1 MRGSNTVF
9 TRESEEQGDLDLD
22 ISLGNYWDFFGN
34 PQRQFQEEQK
44 QIGPKERRKVIRNR
58 LRGGT
63 ATPVNEEMSRWSL
76 YGRGSHDHDSE
87 VALEEGVDARPVRRT
102 KVIKNNL
109 RGGNTVMPKR
119 EESLW
124 STHDGKR
131 PSTLLPAVHFL
142 EQAFAG
148 ADFSTEKFSAALCL
162 ISAALFQ
169 CP

>member
-1 MRGSNTVF
+1 MRGSNTWF
-9 TRESEEQGDLDLD
+9 SRESEEQGDLG
-22 ISLGNYWDFFGN
+22 INLGNYWDFFGN

-63 ATPVNEEMSRWSL
+63 ATPVTEEMSRWSL
-76 YGRGSHDHDSE
+76 YGRGSHDLDSE
-87 VALEEGVDARPVRRT
+87 VAWEEGLDARPVRRT

-124 STHDGKR
+124 STDDRKR
-131 PSTLLPAVHFL
+131 PRPGDQEVVRGELRV
-142 EQAFAG
+142 EDQV
-148 ADFSTEKFSAALCL
+148 E
-162 ISAALFQ
+162 
-169 CP
+169 

>member
-1 MRGSNTVF
+1 MRGSNTWF
-9 TRESEEQGDLDLD
+9 TRESEEHGDLD
-22 ISLGNYWDFFGN
+22 INLGNYWDFFGN
-34 PQRQFQEEQK
+34 PQRQFQEEQ
-44 QIGPKERRKVIRNR
+44 QPIGPKERRKVIRNR

-63 ATPVNEEMSRWSL
+63 VTPVTEEMSRWSL

-87 VALEEGVDARPVRRT
+87 VAWEEGVYARPVRRT

-131 PSTLLPAVHFL
+131 PKSSQEVVRGELRVEDQVAR
-142 EQAFAG
+142 
-148 ADFSTEKFSAALCL
+148 
-162 ISAALFQ
+162 
-169 CP
+169 

>member
-9 TRESEEQGDLDLD
+9 TRESEEQGDLD
-22 ISLGNYWDFFGN
+22 ISLGNYLDFFGN
-34 PQRQFQEEQK
+34 PKRQFQEEQK

-63 ATPVNEEMSRWSL
+63 ATPVPEEMSRWSL
-76 YGRGSHDHDSE
+76 YGRGSHHHDSE
-87 VALEEGVDARPVRRT
+87 VAWDEGVDARPVRRT

-131 PSTLLPAVHFL
+131 PKSSQEVVRGELRVEDQVAR
-142 EQAFAG
+142 
-148 ADFSTEKFSAALCL
+148 
-162 ISAALFQ
+162 
-169 CP
+169 